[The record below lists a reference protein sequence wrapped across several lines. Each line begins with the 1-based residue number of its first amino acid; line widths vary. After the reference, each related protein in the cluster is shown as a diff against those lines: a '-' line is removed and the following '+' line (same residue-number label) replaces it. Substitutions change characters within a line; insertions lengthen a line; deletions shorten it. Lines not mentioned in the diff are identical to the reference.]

1 MQRAPTVMSDPCAA
15 LWLRCEATRAAAR
28 DATGRAARDGCAA
41 STVGATRGAS
51 AVAMAVQ
58 TACVF
63 ACILICLLACYGDE
77 LKPLTHRRHISPND
91 FVHGQGVTIYTEK
104 I

>member
-1 MQRAPTVMSDPCAA
+1 MP
-15 LWLRCEATRAAAR
+15 
-28 DATGRAARDGCAA
+28 GRAARDVCVA

-63 ACILICLLACYGDE
+63 ACVLISLLACYGDE
-77 LKPLTHRRHISPND
+77 LKPLTHRRHMIPHISPND